1 MCIIYL
7 HQTTEGINSMKY
19 KLSLSDAVQVKLT
32 KLGYEVLD
40 NYLGKARDYIG
51 DDFMP
56 TPQADENGLHSFKFW
71 FLIKLYGD
79 KLLDGNQYFENFEVV
94 INKDNLEDF
103 NV

>member
-1 MCIIYL
+1 
-7 HQTTEGINSMKY
+7 MKY
-19 KLSLSDAVQVKLT
+19 KLSLSDTIQVRLT

-40 NYLGKARDYIG
+40 NHLGNDSDYINEVII
-51 DDFMP
+51 P
-56 TPQADENGLHSFKFW
+56 TPQADENGLHSFEFW

>member
-1 MCIIYL
+1 
-7 HQTTEGINSMKY
+7 MKY

-40 NYLGKARDYIG
+40 NYLGKARDFI
-51 DDFMP
+51 P
-56 TPQADENGLHSFKFW
+56 TPQADENGLHSFEFW

-79 KLLDGNQYFENFEVV
+79 KLLDGNQYFENFAVT
-94 INKDNLEDF
+94 IDKDTLEDF

>member
-1 MCIIYL
+1 M
-7 HQTTEGINSMKY
+7 MY
-19 KLSLSDAVQVKLT
+19 KLCLSDTVQVRLT

-40 NYLGKARDYIG
+40 NYLGNDGDYINEVII
-51 DDFMP
+51 P
-56 TPQADENGLHSFKFW
+56 TPQADEDGLHSFEFW

-79 KLLDGNQYFENFEVV
+79 KLLDGNQYFENFEVI

>member
-1 MCIIYL
+1 
-7 HQTTEGINSMKY
+7 MKY

-40 NYLGKARDYIG
+40 NLFEKARDFVGVGI
-51 DDFMP
+51 MSS
-56 TPQADENGLHSFKFW
+56 PQADEDGLHSFEFW

-79 KLLDGNQYFENFEVV
+79 KLLDGNQYFENFALI
-94 INKDNLEDF
+94 INKDTLGDY